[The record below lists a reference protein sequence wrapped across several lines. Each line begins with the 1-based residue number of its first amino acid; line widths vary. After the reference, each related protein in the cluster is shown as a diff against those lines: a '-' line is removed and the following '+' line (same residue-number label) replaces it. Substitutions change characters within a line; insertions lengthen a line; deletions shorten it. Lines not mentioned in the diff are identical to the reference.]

1 MWSKNSWK
9 NYKAKHMPLYKDIDL
24 LDAVEKRLSSKDGIV
39 GVRQINVLKEYLKL
53 VQDGKYFILQGG
65 DCAESFDECSDENT
79 DVHVKLINDMADIL
93 QEKMECEILKIGRIA
108 GQFAKPRSSDTE
120 EIDGVEY
127 ESYKGDII
135 NGFDKDSRVADP
147 ARMETAYNHSVNTY
161 KRIFEVSHGDIYTSH
176 EALLLNYESCLT
188 RDIEGKN
195 YCLSAHMLW
204 IGDRTRFIGS
214 AHVEF
219 LSGIE
224 NPIGIKVGS
233 YTNIDELCEIIKKL
247 NPDNKDGKIILITRF
262 GAGKCSI
269 FVNILQKMQSE
280 KFSLIYLC
288 DPMHG
293 NVFKSESGYKTRSL
307 QDIIK
312 EINEI
317 SDIHKANNSK
327 LNGLHLEM
335 TGHNVTECIG
345 CEISDGNLSKA
356 YKTFCD
362 PRLNYDQAIK
372 LVNDITL

>member
-9 NYKAKHMPLYKDIDL
+9 NYKAKHMPSYKDIDL

-39 GVRQINVLKEYLKL
+39 SVRQINVLKEYLKL

-79 DVHVKLINDMADIL
+79 DVHIKLINDMADIL

-147 ARMETAYNHSVNTY
+147 ARMETAYNKSANIY
-161 KRIFEVSHGDIYTSH
+161 KRIFDVSHGDIYTSH
-176 EALLLNYESCLT
+176 EALLLNYDSCLT
-188 RDIEGKN
+188 RDVDGKN
-195 YCLSAHMLW
+195 YCLSSHMLW
-204 IGDRTRFIGS
+204 IGDRTRFADS

-233 YTNIDELCEIIKKL
+233 STNIDELCEIIKKL

-262 GAGKCSI
+262 GAGKCGI
-269 FVNILQKMQSE
+269 FANILQRMQSE

-317 SDIHKANNSK
+317 SATHKANNSK

-345 CEISDGNLSKA
+345 CDIGDNNLAKT
-356 YKTFCD
+356 YKTLCD
-362 PRLNYDQAIK
+362 PRLNYDQSIK
-372 LVNDITL
+372 LVNDIVL

>member
-9 NYKAKHMPLYKDIDL
+9 NFKAKHMPIYKDLDL
-24 LDAVEKRLSSKDGIV
+24 LESVEARLSSKDGV
-39 GVRQINVLKEYLKL
+39 VSVREIKMLREYLKL
-53 VQDGKYFILQGG
+53 VQNGKYFILQGG

-79 DVHVKLINDMADIL
+79 DVHIKLINDMADIL
-93 QEKMECEILKIGRIA
+93 QERMESEILKIGRIA

-120 EIDGVEY
+120 VIDGVEY

-135 NGFDKDSRVADP
+135 NGFDKNQRQADP
-147 ARMETAYNHSVNTY
+147 ERMETAYNHSVNSY
-161 KRIFEVSHGDIYTSH
+161 KRIVDVSHGDIYTSH
-176 EALLLNYESCLT
+176 EALLLNYDSCLT
-188 RDIEGKN
+188 RDIDGKN

-204 IGDRTRFIGS
+204 IGDRTRFLDS

-233 YTNIDELCEIIKKL
+233 STNIDELCEIIKKL
-247 NPDNKDGKIILITRF
+247 NPDNQDGKIILISRF
-262 GAGKCSI
+262 GAGKCGI
-269 FVNILQKMQSE
+269 FASILQKMQSE

-293 NVFKSESGYKTRSL
+293 NVFKSESGYKTRNL
-307 QDIIK
+307 TDVIG

-327 LNGLHLEM
+327 LDGLHLEI

-345 CEISDGNLSKA
+345 CDIGDKNLPNK
-356 YKTFCD
+356 YKTLCD
-362 PRLNYDQAIK
+362 PRLNYDQSIK
-372 LVNDITL
+372 LVSDFAL